1 MIQCPKCA
9 NQLPDWAQNCQFC
22 QTDLKGVARPKP
34 DVKTMRPMMSGP
46 APWVWP
52 AYYLS
57 AGWFILNGIITIA
70 SSIILMAKIDNS
82 LFGAVLGPIT
92 YVMLVVGIAQ
102 VVIGLGLIL
111 KIEFIRG
118 VANIW
123 CWLQILAGARGLL
136 GSLVFGGFFTSWGIV
151 GIVRSVFDIGTAGLI
166 IYLLG
171 ETD

>member
-1 MIQCPKCA
+1 
-9 NQLPDWAQNCQFC
+9 
-22 QTDLKGVARPKP
+22 
-34 DVKTMRPMMSGP
+34 MSGP

-52 AYYLS
+52 TYYLS
-57 AGWFILNGIITIA
+57 AGWFIFNGAVTVA
-70 SSIILMAKIDNS
+70 ESIILMSKLDKS
-82 LFGAVLGPIT
+82 LFGSMFTPFT

-102 VVIGLGLIL
+102 VAIGLGLIL

-136 GSLVFGGFFTSWGIV
+136 ASAVLGGFFTGWGII
-151 GIVRSVFDIGTAGLI
+151 GIVRSLFDICTAGLI